1 MMDGQAGF
9 RTLGPHVE
17 ALRSAL
23 QKAVR
28 AYRRAEKGRS
38 PEAIAAADAAV
49 AQCFKTLLESTVAG
63 VLAGM
68 SVRVPRGRTPAA

>member
-17 ALRSAL
+17 TLRSAL
-23 QKAVR
+23 QKAVK
-28 AYRRAEKGRS
+28 AYRRAEKGSS

>member
-9 RTLGPHVE
+9 RALGPHVE
-17 ALRSAL
+17 ILRKAL

-28 AYRRAEKGRS
+28 AYRRAEKGGS

-49 AQCFKTLLESTVAG
+49 AQCFKALLESTVASAM
-63 VLAGM
+63 AGM
-68 SVRVPRGRTPAA
+68 SVRVGRGG